1 MELKVIDPN
10 TAVLQI
16 VERDF
21 KGLYSGGITRMV
33 LSTEKF

>member
-21 KGLYSGGITRMV
+21 KGLYSGTLPVVRP
-33 LSTEKF
+33 F